1 MYVLDLAAQVR
12 LTIAICDVDF
22 FLSVS
27 ALGRNNQVK
36 WGGKYVLSISK
47 LNRILFLTGKRSLS
61 SNVLFLGKLFG

>member
-12 LTIAICDVDF
+12 LTIAFCDVDF

-27 ALGRNNQVK
+27 TLGRNNQVK

-47 LNRILFLTGKRSLS
+47 LSRILFLTGKRSLS
-61 SNVLFLGKLFG
+61 SNVLFLGRLG